1 MTTREILMTQ
11 GFGESLSRFDEEKVS
26 KVLEAKNVKA
36 FMEAVKAIG
45 DELLYKEAEEI
56 CNEFKFVE
64 YVTGNDLSPLERY
77 PTFNMYL
84 KFNVRKR
91 DKRYINA

>member
-36 FMEAVKAIG
+36 FMKAVKAIG
-45 DELLYKEAEEI
+45 DELLCEEAEEI
-56 CNEFKFVE
+56 CSEFRFVE

-84 KFNVRKR
+84 KFNVRK
-91 DKRYINA
+91 

>member
-36 FMEAVKAIG
+36 FMKAVDAIG

-84 KFNVRKR
+84 KFNVRKAQ
-91 DKRYINA
+91 KC

>member
-11 GFGESLSRFDEEKVS
+11 GFGKSLSRFNEEKVS

-36 FMEAVKAIG
+36 FMKAVDAIG

-64 YVTGNDLSPLERY
+64 YVYGGNDLSPLERY
-77 PTFNMYL
+77 PTFNVYL
-84 KFNVRKR
+84 KFSVKT
-91 DKRYINA
+91 I